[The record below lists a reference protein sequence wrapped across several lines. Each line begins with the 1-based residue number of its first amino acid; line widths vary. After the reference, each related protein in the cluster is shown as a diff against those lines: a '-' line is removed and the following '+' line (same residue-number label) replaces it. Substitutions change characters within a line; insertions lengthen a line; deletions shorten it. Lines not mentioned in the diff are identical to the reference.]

1 MSTQRWMIYGAN
13 GYSAG
18 LIIEL
23 AKKAEH
29 DVILAGRNA
38 QAIMDLGKTH
48 GLQSISFGLDDPD
61 IVEKCLKDVEVV
73 LNCAGP
79 FSKTAKAMIDACLKT
94 KTIYL
99 DITGEIEVFEMIHQ
113 RSGELAAAGTTAI
126 PGVGFDVVPSDCL
139 AKMLS
144 EKLVS
149 ATTLELAF
157 FPEGSRFSPG
167 TMKTMIEGLASG
179 GRVRAGGKIIK
190 VPAAHVVKDIEF
202 KPGVR
207 KTCATIPWGDVSTAW
222 YSTKIPN
229 IQVLTTVTK
238 SSLRSMK
245 MSRYSGW
252 VFAIPPIQVWAK
264 KMVEKKIKGPDQ
276 KTRDHGRTFFVG
288 TAAANDGQ
296 KIEIR
301 METPEG
307 YSLTAESAL
316 KAVEHC
322 LRRRPTPGALT
333 PSVAFGSGF
342 VRELTGVKIG

>member
-1 MSTQRWMIYGAN
+1 MQRWMIYGAN

-29 DVILAGRNA
+29 DPILAGRNA
-38 QAIMDLGKTH
+38 QAIMELGKQH
-48 GLQSISFGLDDPD
+48 SLQSVSFGLDDPA
-61 IVEKCLKDVEVV
+61 IIEKCLKDVEVV

-79 FSKTAKAMIDACLKT
+79 FSKTAKSMIDACIRT

-113 RSGELAAAGTTAI
+113 RNQELVKAGTTAI

-144 EKLVS
+144 ERLPG
-149 ATTLELAF
+149 ATSLELAF

-167 TMKTMIEGLASG
+167 TMKTMIEGLSSG
-179 GRVRAGGKIIK
+179 GRVRQDGKIIR
-190 VPAAHVVKDIEF
+190 VPPAYKVKDLEF
-202 KPGVR
+202 RPGVK

-229 IQVLTTVTK
+229 IRVLTTVTK

-252 VFAIPPIQVWAK
+252 LLAIPPFQAWAK
-264 KMVEKKIKGPDQ
+264 KMVDRKIKGPDQ
-276 KTRDHGRTFFVG
+276 KTRDRARTFFLG
-288 TAAANDGQ
+288 TAETADGQ
-296 KIEIR
+296 KAEIR

-316 KAVEHC
+316 KAVERC
-322 LRRRPTPGALT
+322 LRKRPAPGALT

-342 VRELTGVKIG
+342 VKELSGVKID